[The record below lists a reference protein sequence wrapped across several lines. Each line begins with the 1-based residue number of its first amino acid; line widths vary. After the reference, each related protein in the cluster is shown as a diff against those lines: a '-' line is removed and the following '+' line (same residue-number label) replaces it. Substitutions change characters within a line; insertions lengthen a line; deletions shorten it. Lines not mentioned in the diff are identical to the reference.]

1 MKGSVGAQAS
11 GGVVMA
17 GCGVWRQ
24 GLATGDAREDR
35 NARLGDSGGIEF
47 LATKLVPPR
56 CKGLIPR
63 PRLLDMVSPLSG
75 KRLGHDQGAGRVR
88 QDVAGCGLVA
98 RTSIERKRRRVAD
111 NRS

>member
-63 PRLLDMVSPLSG
+63 PRLLDMVPRSPERDWAMIKAPAGFG
-75 KRLGHDQGAGRVR
+75 K
-88 QDVAGCGLVA
+88 
-98 RTSIERKRRRVAD
+98 TSLAAAWSQELQ
-111 NRS
+111 